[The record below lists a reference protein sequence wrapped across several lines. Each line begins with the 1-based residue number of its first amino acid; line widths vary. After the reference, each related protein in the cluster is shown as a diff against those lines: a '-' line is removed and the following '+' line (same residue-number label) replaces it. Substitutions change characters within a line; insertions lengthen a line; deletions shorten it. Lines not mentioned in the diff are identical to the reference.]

1 MVAGLAVEVGARSNG
16 DVLAGNLPKVK
27 ARFDQVFLES
37 LQITGGGNM
46 EITGLNIKL
55 LTLLIARRLNVIR
68 KPFEIFGEYVLTQ
81 QDVSNS
87 KLIRDLI
94 QALVNTV
101 LRALFPS
108 LHLTFFDV
116 AVDSVRITNHKLAI
130 HGTANIA
137 ESAGG
142 MPFVLLTG
150 VGLAG
155 EGHVIYL
162 DKPELILNPEAKLPV
177 KVPLGS
183 IRAFDVDIGDN
194 ARIEEIVIDDDV
206 GVTIKARTLIT
217 PAPPF
222 QVSDVGKR
230 AAFLYDLGAF
240 LSSFWG
246 FTQLAEYQVDA

>member
-1 MVAGLAVEVGARSNG
+1 
-16 DVLAGNLPKVK
+16 LP
-27 ARFDQVFLES
+27 RPHRQ
-37 LQITGGGNM
+37 
-46 EITGLNIKL
+46 L

-177 KVPLGS
+177 KVRGERGSSGSLPWRRVFLEGVGLTMCASVRSRQVPLGS